1 MERIERALAIDPMV
15 PNVMRWRG
23 VLYLRDGNIDG
34 AEQYL
39 KRAKATGLRLADRE
53 LGEIAHLR
61 GDTASARRIWNDSS
75 DPLLGQMAR
84 DARKALAIAMSGGDA
99 VERARAVSAVE
110 AYVAS
115 GPEFLPGIV
124 PMWLAQIG
132 QEARALELDRTRS
145 EVDNSDFMVYLFSP
159 DGKSLRALPEFPAY
173 MRAKGFPALWDK
185 YGAPDMCRKDA
196 AGDYRCD

>member
-84 DARKALAIAMSGGDA
+84 DARKALAIAMFGAAMGC
-99 VERARAVSAVE
+99 EGCIAR
-110 AYVAS
+110 
-115 GPEFLPGIV
+115 
-124 PMWLAQIG
+124 
-132 QEARALELDRTRS
+132 
-145 EVDNSDFMVYLFSP
+145 
-159 DGKSLRALPEFPAY
+159 
-173 MRAKGFPALWDK
+173 
-185 YGAPDMCRKDA
+185 
-196 AGDYRCD
+196 